1 MYRRYSG
8 VVPDLPVEDGIRLI
22 NFAFEKETEDRLFT
36 LWVGSN
42 QCAELSFNDF
52 KERLKP
58 IRIDEEATLERL
70 DELME
75 SAQWAK
81 G

>member
-22 NFAFEKETEDRLFT
+22 LFALDKEAEDRLFT

-42 QCAELSFNDF
+42 QCAEVSFTEF